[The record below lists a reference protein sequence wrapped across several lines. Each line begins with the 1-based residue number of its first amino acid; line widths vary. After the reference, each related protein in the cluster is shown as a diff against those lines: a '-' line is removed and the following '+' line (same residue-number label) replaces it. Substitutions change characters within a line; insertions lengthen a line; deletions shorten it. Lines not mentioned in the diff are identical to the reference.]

1 MSKANSVTDFVF
13 LAMRDGNW
21 WTFWD
26 LQRVI
31 HQNTDKFYGEPT
43 ISAAIRE
50 LRKSEP
56 RRKYGLPLTGE
67 VIFSRRIKNKRGNEY
82 RLITGEKK

>member
-1 MSKANSVTDFVF
+1 MRKANSVTDFVF
-13 LAMRDGNW
+13 LAMKDGNW

-26 LQRVI
+26 LQTVI
-31 HQNTDKFYGEPT
+31 MQNTDKFYGEPT

-50 LRKSEP
+50 LRKREP
-56 RRKYGLPLTGE
+56 RQKYGLPMSGE
-67 VIFSRRIKNKRGNEY
+67 VVLIRRIKNKKGNEY